1 VRVVISLTGVA
12 AVTFVAYR
20 LIPVNATTVG
30 FGYPRPPSCA
40 THFFG
45 SLPKYQDGVSV
56 QCFFYEVVCS
66 GIFFRLDVG
75 RNLQHGCVSCRV
87 GNRRWCS
94 LLSAFQT
101 MSADLP
107 MPFFSTSSLGS
118 QHVIVFIVR
127 IPDDSDQ
134 HSCLIAI
141 TVPV

>member
-75 RNLQHGCVSCRV
+75 RNLQHGVC
-87 GNRRWCS
+87 
-94 LLSAFQT
+94 
-101 MSADLP
+101 
-107 MPFFSTSSLGS
+107 
-118 QHVIVFIVR
+118 IVPSGEQALVLAIERF
-127 IPDDSDQ
+127 PDDVCGFADAVLFDQ
-134 HSCLIAI
+134 FLGKSACHRLYRAYS
-141 TVPV
+141 